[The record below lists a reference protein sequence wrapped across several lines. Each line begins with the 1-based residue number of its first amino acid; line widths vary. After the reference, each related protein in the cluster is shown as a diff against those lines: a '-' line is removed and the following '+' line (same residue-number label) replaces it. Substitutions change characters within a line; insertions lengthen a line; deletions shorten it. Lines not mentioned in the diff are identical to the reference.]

1 MLLKY
6 VKQTCENAVAQISCE
21 FIVINTPV
29 INICTVNSRCLYD
42 TIPYVQA
49 LRNVSKQHE
58 LGSTYKAIKQHWK
71 RNTSNIIHSLIFIW
85 HTLEYIN
92 ITVVSTVY
100 KIK

>member
-6 VKQTCENAVAQISCE
+6 AKQTCENAVAQISCE

-42 TIPYVQA
+42 TILYVQA

-58 LGSTYKAIKQHWK
+58 LGSTYKAIKQH
-71 RNTSNIIHSLIFIW
+71 
-85 HTLEYIN
+85 
-92 ITVVSTVY
+92 
-100 KIK
+100 

>member
-1 MLLKY
+1 MLLEY
-6 VKQTCENAVAQISCE
+6 DKQTCENTFAQISCK

-42 TIPYVQA
+42 TIPYVQT
-49 LRNVSKQHE
+49 LRNASKQHE
-58 LGSTYKAIKQHWK
+58 MGSRYKATKQHGK
-71 RNTSNIIHSLIFIW
+71 RNTSNIVHSLIFIW
-85 HTLEYIN
+85 HALEYIN